1 MLVDNVMVSGLRQ
14 LDVYNVNLTGSL
26 QTNCSLGSFSLRLA
40 DVNVNASRN
49 GFLIE
54 KCDRLFINVQRS
66 KFTSTL
72 IQFTSYV
79 MTDAKFVD
87 SSFVSVVDTGARN
100 GGLLALMPKRQ
111 GKHMIHIDGC
121 SFVGL
126 QQYFGTHLPSG
137 AVVIVTSK
145 KDTELQLSIKHSVF
159 VDNMRAI
166 DLSLKG
172 VSEIAIA
179 ANVFRG
185 NRADGSGGA
194 IRFSPTLQKGFGSLS
209 VVKRAKINIVN
220 CTFEHNAA
228 VTSSRYAEDD
238 VYYQTRSP
246 GSGGAVFVHLAVPSP
261 LPRDGLVSVRGC
273 QFVNNTAQVRG
284 GTICVN
290 ADISMEL
297 LESHLING
305 MTVGQHSRF
314 GDLIYASCNMT
325 MRNVTVEAATADTG
339 TPILSYQA
347 ADPSNARLLIVGLAF
362 SCPMAHWVEQL
373 NATSYGNSGGMET
386 LQIFCRACSENKYS
400 LATSRVSMNLVTA
413 IIENDIS
420 CINCPYG
427 AKCVSGIWNNVGF
440 WGNGGSMSSSVTMF
454 ACPPDYCQQNTSR
467 QVAYD
472 ACATDRVG
480 VLCGRCRDG
489 YSESLFGTNCI
500 PNGSCGWQNWYVA
513 VLIAI
518 YGIMYVL
525 FFMFENDS
533 SRLIQFVS
541 DKLQRRSVAAAA
553 EAAQRDPDADLSETG
568 YFPIF
573 MYYIQTS
580 ALLQVRCVI
589 GVIRCF
595 YNIIAA
601 AAFCYIFHLR
611 WTIFK
616 AASNFTLI
624 GLGLI
629 FTVACRYEVAAILN
643 NRTTRNLHDIL
654 RDVVV
659 VSSVFRF

>member
-1 MLVDNVMVSGLRQ
+1 MVSGLRQ
-14 LDVYNVNLTGSL
+14 LDLYNLNLTGSL
-26 QTNCSLGSFSLRLA
+26 HTNCSLGSFSLRIV
-40 DVNVNASRN
+40 DVNVNASKQ

-54 KCDRLFINVQRS
+54 KCDRLVINVLRS
-66 KFTSTL
+66 TFTSTL

-79 MTDAKFVD
+79 MTDVKFVD
-87 SSFVSVVDTGARN
+87 SSFVGLVDTGARN
-100 GGLLALMPKRQ
+100 GGLLAMMPKRQ

-126 QQYFGTHLPSG
+126 QQHFGTHLPSG
-137 AVVIVTSK
+137 AVVVVTSK
-145 KDTELQLSIKHSVF
+145 EDTELQLSIKHSEF
-159 VDNMRAI
+159 VDNMRAV

-172 VSEIAIA
+172 VSEIVIT
-179 ANVFRG
+179 ANVFRW
-185 NRADGSGGA
+185 NKADGSGGA
-194 IRFSPTLQKGFGSLS
+194 VRFTPTLQKGFGSLS
-209 VVKRAKINIVN
+209 VVKRAKIHIVN

-273 QFVNNTAQVRG
+273 RFANNTAQVWG
-284 GTICVN
+284 GTIFIN

-297 LESHLING
+297 VETHLVNG
-305 MTVGQHSRF
+305 LTVGQHSRF

-325 MRNVTVEAATADTG
+325 MRNITVEAATADSG

-347 ADPSNARLLIVGLAF
+347 ADPANARLLVVGLQF

-427 AKCVSGIWNNVGF
+427 AKCVSGIWNNAGF
-440 WGNGGSMSSSVTMF
+440 WGNEGSLSSSVTMF

-472 ACATDRVG
+472 ACAVDRVG

-518 YGIMYVL
+518 YGILYVL

-533 SRLIQFVS
+533 SRLVQFVS
-541 DKLQRRSVAAAA
+541 DKLQRRSAAAA
-553 EAAQRDPDADLSETG
+553 AGIAQRDPDADLSETG
-568 YFPIF
+568 YFQIF

-580 ALLQVRCVI
+580 ALLQVKCVI
-589 GVIRCF
+589 GVNRCF
-595 YNIIAA
+595 YNIIPA
-601 AAFCYIFHLR
+601 AAFCCIAQLVR
-611 WTIFK
+611 TSFK
-616 AASNFTLI
+616 IMIWGFLVSNHMKITYNFFLHS
-624 GLGLI
+624 L
-629 FTVACRYEVAAILN
+629 LN
-643 NRTTRNLHDIL
+643 QHQH
-654 RDVVV
+654 
-659 VSSVFRF
+659 SH